1 MYKLKVTSF
10 FSSAHSLRGYKGKCE
25 SLHGHNWK
33 VEVSVQKDTLNKEG
47 LVIDF
52 KELKALLKKVL
63 TKLDHKNLN
72 TLSFFK
78 KHNPSSEN
86 IAYFIYKELK
96 PQIAKRGCKLKEVII
111 SETEDSC
118 ASFFEEE

>member
-96 PQIAKRGCKLKEVII
+96 SQIAKRGCKLKEVII

>member
-33 VEVSVQKDTLNKEG
+33 VEIVVQKDTLSREG

-63 TKLDHKNLN
+63 VKLDHKNLN

-96 PQIAKRGCKLKEVII
+96 SQIAKRGCKLKEVIV

-118 ASFFEEE
+118 ASFFEEG

>member
-1 MYKLKVTSF
+1 
-10 FSSAHSLRGYKGKCE
+10 
-25 SLHGHNWK
+25 
-33 VEVSVQKDTLNKEG
+33 
-47 LVIDF
+47 
-52 KELKALLKKVL
+52 KKVL
-63 TKLDHKNLN
+63 AKLDHKNLN

-78 KHNPSSEN
+78 EHNPSSEN

>member
-33 VEVSVQKDTLNKEG
+33 VEIVVQKDTLSREG

-63 TKLDHKNLN
+63 VKLDHKNLN

-96 PQIAKRGCKLKEVII
+96 SQIAKRGCKLKEVIV